1 MFFFD
6 ESRFGTR
13 SQIGYGWFE
22 RGSRPNV
29 SIKLGFENFYVYGA
43 VEPVQGSSF
52 SLILPYVN
60 SEGMNVFFE
69 QFVKE
74 LQGEE
79 IVLVMDGAGWH
90 KSSHLIIPPN
100 IEIVYLP
107 AYSPELN
114 PIERLWLYIKQ
125 LVLRNRIYD
134 NLDFLEHAVCE
145 CIKSILPLRIQ
156 TLCCAK
162 YLFS

>member
-6 ESRFGTR
+6 ESRFGTK

-22 RGSRPNV
+22 RGSRTNV
-29 SIKLGFENFYVYGA
+29 QIKLGFENFYLYGA
-43 VEPVQGSSF
+43 VDPDQGTSIN
-52 SLILPYVN
+52 LILPYVN
-60 SEGMNVFFE
+60 TECMNVFLE
-69 QFVKE
+69 ELAKE

-79 IVLVMDGAGWH
+79 ILLVMDCAGWH
-90 KSSHLIIPPN
+90 KSSRLIIPSN

-107 AYSPELN
+107 AYSPDLN

-134 NLDFLEHAVCE
+134 NLDFLEQAVCE
-145 CIKSILPLRIQ
+145 CIKSIVPQIIR
-156 TLCCAK
+156 TVCCAK
-162 YLFS
+162 YLFI